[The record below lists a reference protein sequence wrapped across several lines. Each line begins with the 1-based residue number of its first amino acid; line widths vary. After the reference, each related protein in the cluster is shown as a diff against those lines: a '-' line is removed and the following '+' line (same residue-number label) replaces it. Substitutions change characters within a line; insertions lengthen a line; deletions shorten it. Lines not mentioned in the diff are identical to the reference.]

1 MKKLIQILT
10 CSVLITSMF
19 LVGCEKGDKLSI
31 NNKEKVKNMQ
41 LPLEKDQN
49 IEFDV
54 FFDASK
60 DEKSIEIAKEEVLHN
75 KEELIGEIIMNQL
88 IKGPSIVG
96 NLNAILPKNTRLISF
111 SIKEGV
117 AIVNL
122 SKEVIVMM
130 SPGKEE
136 ASLRCIS
143 SSLTQLSS
151 ISKVKILVENKIVE
165 TYGGNYDISK
175 PFGKDEIIARKK

>member
-1 MKKLIQILT
+1 
-10 CSVLITSMF
+10 MF
-19 LVGCEKGDKLSI
+19 LVGCKKGDKI
-31 NNKEKVKNMQ
+31 GVNNKEKVKNMQ

-60 DEKSIEIAKEEVLHN
+60 DEKSVEIAKEEVLLN
-75 KEELIGEIIMNQL
+75 KEEIIGEIIMNQL
-88 IKGPSIVG
+88 IKGPSILG
-96 NLNAILPKNTRLISF
+96 NLNTILPKNTRLISF

-122 SKEVIVMM
+122 SKEVVVMM

-136 ASLRCIS
+136 ASLRCIV